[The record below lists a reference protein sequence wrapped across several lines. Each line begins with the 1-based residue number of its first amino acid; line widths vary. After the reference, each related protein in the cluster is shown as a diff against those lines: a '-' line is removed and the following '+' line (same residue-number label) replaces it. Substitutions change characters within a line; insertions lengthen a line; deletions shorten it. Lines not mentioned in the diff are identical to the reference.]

1 MKKTILIIVG
11 MIFLV
16 SLVSAAKEPVFVINL
31 NYNYGKVSLR
41 NLIVAQGYFNPPI
54 NQPDDAYHLEIISCS
69 GEELYSEGF
78 EFNLEL
84 VGEPLAEW
92 FDDFGNQIYFPKTEE
107 SGITLSKS
115 TKELLVPY
123 FNDTLEINIYDAN
136 ENLILNINQNFD
148 TICYDI
154 VRFNMRFYFLVVLVV
169 LLLIFGVIVLIN
181 KTKKKV

>member
-1 MKKTILIIVG
+1 ML
-11 MIFLV
+11 FLV

-41 NLIVAQGYFNPPI
+41 NLIVAQGYFNPPV
-54 NQPDDAYHLEIISCS
+54 NQPDDTYRLEILSCS

-78 EFNLEL
+78 DFNLEL
-84 VGEPLAEW
+84 IGEPLADW
-92 FDDFGNQIYFPKTEE
+92 FDSSGNQIYFPQPGE

-123 FNDTLEINIYDAN
+123 FNDTLEINIYDADA
-136 ENLILNINQNFD
+136 NLILNINQNFD
-148 TICYDI
+148 TVCYDI
-154 VRFNMRFYFLVVLVV
+154 VRFNTRFYFLVVLVV

-181 KTKKKV
+181 KAKKKV